1 MSAKSVGEESS
12 RLFTYKD
19 VAKLCQV
26 SPRTVK
32 RWVKDG
38 KLHSIHLGDQV
49 VRFSKAE
56 VLRFIAA
63 GQRDVTF

>member
-1 MSAKSVGEESS
+1 MTADTSVKAPA
-12 RLFTYKD
+12 RLLTYAD
-19 VAKLCQV
+19 VAKFCQV
-26 SPRTVK
+26 STRTVK

-56 VLRFIAA
+56 VLRFISA
-63 GQRDVTF
+63 GQRDVTL

>member
-1 MSAKSVGEESS
+1 MSADSAGEESS
-12 RLFTYKD
+12 RLLTYTD

-26 SPRTVK
+26 STRTVK

-49 VRFSKAE
+49 VRFSNAE
-56 VLRFIAA
+56 VLRFISA
-63 GQRDVTF
+63 GQRDVTL